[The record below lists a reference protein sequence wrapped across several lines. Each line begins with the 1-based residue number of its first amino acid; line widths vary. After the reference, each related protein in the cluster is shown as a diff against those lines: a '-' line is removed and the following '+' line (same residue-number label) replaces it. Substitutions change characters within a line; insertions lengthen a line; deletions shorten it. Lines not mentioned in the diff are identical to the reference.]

1 MVLCEAECPGSFKAF
16 DSQGFPSGSDSKESA
31 SNAGDLGLIA
41 KSERCSGERKS
52 YPLQYSY
59 LDDFRDK
66 GAWQATFHGVAKSWT
81 QLSD

>member
-59 LDDFRDK
+59 LENSKDR
-66 GAWQATFHGVAKSWT
+66 GV
-81 QLSD
+81 